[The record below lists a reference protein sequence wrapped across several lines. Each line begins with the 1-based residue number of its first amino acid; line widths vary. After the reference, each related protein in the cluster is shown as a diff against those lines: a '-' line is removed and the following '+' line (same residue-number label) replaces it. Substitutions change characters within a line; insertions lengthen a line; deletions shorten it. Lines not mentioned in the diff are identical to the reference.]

1 MKSRQGRILV
11 AYFLFQQLMNLYI
24 YLLIVNRIKL
34 ERVVIYINYIARV
47 TPISFQKHFDW
58 LIIL

>member
-34 ERVVIYINYIARV
+34 ERLVIYINYIAIV